1 MPNKRIYFHNITCT
15 IIHTCPPQVPPNQLA
30 LREPDVSIRDS
41 RNTPQDGKSAV
52 IVRCDIGENMDDK
65 NNNKNKIDGGQIGN
79 AIKRE

>member
-1 MPNKRIYFHNITCT
+1 M
-15 IIHTCPPQVPPNQLA
+15 TCPVPLNQLA

-65 NNNKNKIDGGQIGN
+65 NNNKK
-79 AIKRE
+79 